1 MSLKIM
7 STCQLNYS
15 ERFNKV
21 VIARSIATWQSHEIA
36 SLPACWQAGSDLESY
51 SLSHRRKYED

>member
-1 MSLKIM
+1 M